1 MNREIKF
8 RAWDKKEEKFD
19 HDMFIDFEGDVWYY
33 AEIKY
38 DTPNTEIDY
47 NNSENRYEIVQFTG
61 LKDKN
66 GTEIYEGDIVEF
78 NGLYEIK
85 FGEHGVPNAETGSYQ
100 DLATGFYFKAQ
111 HDLKD
116 IKPFSLDIPLNRL
129 YASEC
134 EVLGNIFENPELL
147 ERDEE

>member
-1 MNREIKF
+1 MNREVKF
-8 RAWDKKEEKFD
+8 RAWENNLKEIIPVEEINFNSL
-19 HDMFIDFEGDVWYY
+19 MINQTTAWRFIDEVELMQY
-33 AEIKY
+33 
-38 DTPNTEIDY
+38 
-47 NNSENRYEIVQFTG
+47 TG

-66 GTEIYEGDIVEF
+66 GVEIYEGDIVEF

-85 FGEHGVPNAETGSYQ
+85 FGEHGVPNAETESYQ

-116 IKPFSLDIPLNRL
+116 VEPFSFDIPLNKI

-134 EVLGNIFENPELL
+134 EVLDNVFENPELL